1 MNARATFV
9 LSSGLYGTVDDHT
22 VEDVPRF
29 LRGFEFRLRPSGEYV
44 MTCFDTLISL
54 SSSADCCVLESTS
67 KHNIN
72 FFEP

>member
-1 MNARATFV
+1 M
-9 LSSGLYGTVDDHT
+9 LSFGLYGTVDDHA

-44 MTCFDTLISL
+44 TTCFDTLISL
-54 SSSADCCVLESTS
+54 NSSADYYVLEPTL